1 MATGQAELTALKRQL
16 AEMAVTLGQLTDPAE
31 DGSGPTASAGEVTL
45 FDFWDAR
52 LNGLKSAKVNAQYF
66 NAICHLQNRLRKC
79 DTCGVVLCPLRRPA
93 GRSKPRLMR
102 DRKCVI
108 CSRSTSCTPTAKELT
123 GSLLTAWVS
132 QIISDGYSAETSMRF
147 LKQIRAVL
155 NAMLDTGE
163 PVRPPRRMVGLTRG
177 ASNIVLVPA
186 DEIRATYQACEVA
199 KVWSPVFWRTL
210 ICGLTLYGFRVGEL
224 TSLMWRGDRIGN
236 VREGI
241 SFGQKAP
248 SIQLQIAKIT
258 SQHGWLV
265 YLPSKQA
272 AKKPDCLVLPL
283 SKVWRTHLLAAR
295 SLRNKT
301 GQVLPISASE
311 KGNYELREP
320 EFRDEFKRIQNAAG
334 VRSGWTFK
342 ALRSTFETFYGAQF
356 STEDARAMS
365 GHADRTVS
373 GVSYNEKVIR
383 WIGQV
388 DQFELNQIFEA

>member
-1 MATGQAELTALKRQL
+1 
-16 AEMAVTLGQLTDPAE
+16 
-31 DGSGPTASAGEVTL
+31 
-45 FDFWDAR
+45 
-52 LNGLKSAKVNAQYF
+52 
-66 NAICHLQNRLRKC
+66 
-79 DTCGVVLCPLRRPA
+79 
-93 GRSKPRLMR
+93 
-102 DRKCVI
+102 
-108 CSRSTSCTPTAKELT
+108 
-123 GSLLTAWVS
+123 
-132 QIISDGYSAETSMRF
+132 
-147 LKQIRAVL
+147 
-155 NAMLDTGE
+155 MLDTGE